1 VDNQTP
7 VELNDDVVSCKSSVV
22 PMIGALK
29 VPVNKG
35 HKGHKKKL
43 NTKSKVFTRN
53 IGKYDDS
60 RSVSVNSV
68 NIASLTLANFKG
80 KPVSELFLTKE
91 LEQRE
96 KNAVYYNGESVEEF
110 KNRNLFDDDSDPRNP
125 HLSCKSMKNFERE
138 NLPTKEPTKTEQRF
152 STYAKEYTPS
162 YMNDSPINRETTDIK
177 YDQQSWQEQE
187 VKENSAYKNLF
198 ENSCFQLLNEK
209 LTAFTTGRF
218 KRPQYRVSYYMSKT
232 YSQGNITNLTQLICN
247 HSL

>member
-1 VDNQTP
+1 
-7 VELNDDVVSCKSSVV
+7 
-22 PMIGALK
+22 MIGALK

-110 KNRNLFDDDSDPRNP
+110 KNQNLFDDDSDPRNP

>member
-7 VELNDDVVSCKSSVV
+7 VELNDDVVSCKSSIV
-22 PMIGALK
+22 PMISALK

-53 IGKYDDS
+53 VGKYDDS

-68 NIASLTLANFKG
+68 NITSLNLAKLKE
-80 KPVSELFLTKE
+80 KPVSELFLNKE
-91 LEQRE
+91 HEQSE
-96 KNAVYYNGESVEEF
+96 KNATYDNGESVEEF
-110 KNRNLFDDDSDPRNP
+110 KNQNLFDDDIDPRNP
-125 HLSCKSMKNFERE
+125 QLSCRSMKNFKRE
-138 NLPTKEPTKTEQRF
+138 NLPTKEPSKTEQRF

-177 YDQQSWQEQE
+177 YDQQSWQQQE
-187 VKENSAYKNLF
+187 MKENSAYKNLF

-218 KRPQYRVSYYMSKT
+218 KRPQYRVSYYTSKT
-232 YSQGNITNLTQLICN
+232 YSQGNITNLTQVICN
-247 HSL
+247 PSL